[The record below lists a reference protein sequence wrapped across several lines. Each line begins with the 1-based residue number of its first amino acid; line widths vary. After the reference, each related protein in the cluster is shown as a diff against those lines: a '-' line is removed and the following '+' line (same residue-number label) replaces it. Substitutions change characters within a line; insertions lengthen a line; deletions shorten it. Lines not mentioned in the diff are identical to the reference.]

1 MDFYSIHKILS
12 DKQPAFLKYG
22 WPLFI
27 GVLSLFYLQS
37 VQAQSSVLSSGTWYK
52 IATTQ
57 TGVHKI
63 NAAFLKK
70 AGIDLSKVNPQYI
83 RLYGNG
89 GALLP
94 QANNLSRPEGLIE
107 NAIEVIGENDGKFDE
122 NDYVIFYAESPH
134 IVYYDTLA
142 QRLRHQNHYY
152 SDSTFYFLTIAD
164 TKGLRIRNGNI
175 AQSSQVV
182 TSFDDFRFH
191 EFDLRNLIS
200 SGAKELSG
208 SGREW
213 YGEAFGINTELSFD
227 YTIEGLLPDSPIK
240 ISSAA
245 VGTAYVSTQLNLK
258 LNNASIGSHIFEPIR
273 AGQYDAKGVYDLKGI
288 ENTSTFNTTIQ
299 NGNTVKLTYT
309 HNKGS
314 QSSATAYL
322 NYFEIQSKRALQ
334 FYDSQT
340 IVRSLESLNS
350 ISTQFKITQAS
361 TQSKIWDISDARVPE
376 NIAYTLSGSGAEFGI
391 QTQGKL
397 KTFVL
402 FADKNLLEPLTI
414 QKIPN
419 QNIRAVETPDLLIIT
434 LPQWKT
440 QAERLAE
447 FRKTNDGLS
456 VLVTTIDEVYN
467 EFASGKPDVSAI
479 RDFAR
484 LLWQKN
490 PGKLKYLL
498 LFGDATYD
506 YKNNHQF
513 SYVNPNLYIPTYES
527 RESLN
532 PVFTFS
538 SDDYFGFL
546 EPHEGEWLENSQG
559 NHTLDISIGRL
570 PVKSVEEAKNVVD
583 KLMYYARNAKTIGR
597 WRGKISFVADD
608 GDANI
613 HQEDADRIA
622 SIIETQ
628 DKNLTINK
636 IYLDNFR
643 QITTASGT
651 IAPDANK
658 SLNKAVNEGSLI
670 VNYSGHGG
678 PDGWTEEK
686 ILTTDQIE
694 SWRNLNNM
702 PLFLT
707 ATCSF
712 GRFDDPS
719 VVSGAELAMLSPRGG
734 AIGLL
739 TTTRPVFSYTNYLLN
754 NAFYSAFVLQKNTGN
769 RRVGDIFRITKNNSL
784 SSVNNRNFSLLG
796 DPSMK
801 LAYPADKVTITKINN
816 QNPENQTL
824 KALAKVKIE
833 GVVNESGSDKIKN
846 DFNGYIL
853 VTVFDKSSTIST
865 LGQKAE
871 KFSYQI
877 YQNKIFEGRVSVKN
891 GVFTVNFIVP
901 KDINY
906 QLGQGKINCYAV
918 SADSSSD
925 AIGSFDQ
932 ILVGGSEPI
941 TTIDTKGPEI
951 ELFVD
956 KSNVVQARISDES
969 GINLSQ
975 AGIGHEMLLTIN
987 DTMQIIVNQY
997 FMSDE
1002 DYTKGFINYTLGK
1015 LPAGVYTIKL
1025 KIWDIYNNSTEA
1037 SLEFI
1042 VENEKFR
1049 LLQSYNYP
1057 VPFQGASSF
1066 FIEHNAEGED
1076 IEFEIKVFD
1085 QSGRTIFE
1093 KSELCYSCLPTLNIG
1108 MNIDPQ
1114 DLTIG
1119 IYYYRITAIISDHR
1133 IKTYSSGKLVFWK

>member
-1 MDFYSIHKILS
+1 MNFYCTHKICPDNL
-12 DKQPAFLKYG
+12 PTCLKYG
-22 WPLFI
+22 WRLFV
-27 GVLSLFYLQS
+27 GFLCLFYAS
-37 VQAQSSVLSSGTWYK
+37 FVQAQSSVLSTGTWYK
-52 IATTQ
+52 IAVTQ

-70 AGIDLSKVNPQYI
+70 AGIDLSKVNPQHI
-83 RLYGNG
+83 RLFGNG

-94 QANNLSRPEGLIE
+94 QANNQSRPDDLIE
-107 NAIEVIGENDGKFDE
+107 NAIEVIGENDGKFDD
-122 NDYVIFYAESPH
+122 NDYIIFYAESPH
-134 IVYYDTLA
+134 IVYYDATA

-152 SDSTFYFLTIAD
+152 SDSTFYFLTVAD
-164 TKGLRIRNGNI
+164 TKGLRIRNGI
-175 AQSSQVV
+175 TSQSSQTVN
-182 TSFDDFRFH
+182 TFDDFRFH
-191 EFDLRNLIS
+191 ELDQRNLIS

-213 YGEAFGINTELSFD
+213 YGEAFGINAELSFD
-227 YTIEGLLPDSPIK
+227 HTIEGLVPNSPIK

-258 LNNASIGSHIFEPIR
+258 LNNTNIGGYIFEPVR

-299 NGNTVKLTYT
+299 SGNAVKLTYT

-314 QSSATAYL
+314 QPSATAYL

-340 IVRSLESLNS
+340 LVRSLESLNY
-350 ISTQFKITQAS
+350 ISTLFRVSQANTQL
-361 TQSKIWDISDARVPE
+361 KIWDISNAQVPE
-376 NIAYTLSGSGAEFGI
+376 NIAYTLNSSEATFSV
-391 QTQGKL
+391 QTQGNL

-402 FADKNLLEPLTI
+402 FADKNLLEPGTI
-414 QKIPN
+414 QKIAN
-419 QNIRAVETPDLLIIT
+419 QNIRAAETPDLLIIT
-434 LPQWKT
+434 LPQWKA
-440 QAERLAE
+440 QADRLAE

-456 VLVTTIDEVYN
+456 VLVVTINEVYN
-467 EFASGKPDVSAI
+467 EFASGKPDISAI

-490 PGKLKYLL
+490 PDKLKYLL

-546 EPHEGEWLENSQG
+546 ELHEGEWAENNQG

-570 PVKSVEEAKNVVD
+570 PVKSVEEAKSVVD
-583 KLMYYARNAKTIGR
+583 KLMYYARNAKTVGR

-622 SIIETQ
+622 SIIEAK
-628 DKNLTINK
+628 DGNLTINK
-636 IYLDNFR
+636 IYLDNFK
-643 QITTASGT
+643 QISTSSGT

-658 SLNKAVNEGSLI
+658 MLNKAVNEGSLI

-686 ILTTDQIE
+686 ILTIDQIE
-694 SWRNLNNM
+694 SWRNLDNM

-754 NAFYSAFVLQKNTGN
+754 NAFYAAFVLQKNAGN
-769 RRVGDIFRITKNNSL
+769 RRLGDIFSITKNNSL
-784 SSVNNRNFSLLG
+784 SNVNNRNFSLLG

-801 LAYPADKVTITKINN
+801 LAYPADNVTIKKING
-816 QNPENQTL
+816 QNPATQTL
-824 KALAKVKIE
+824 KALAKVNIE
-833 GVVNESGSDKIKN
+833 GTIQASGSDKIKT

-853 VTVFDKSSTIST
+853 VTVFDKSSTVST
-865 LGQKAE
+865 LGQKTE

-877 YQNKIFEGRVSVKN
+877 YQNKIFEGKVAVKN

-906 QLGQGKINCYAV
+906 QLGYGKINCYAIA
-918 SADSSSD
+918 ADSSSD

-932 ILVGGSEPI
+932 VLIGGSESV
-941 TTIDTKGPEI
+941 TAIDTKGPEI

-956 KSNVVQARISDES
+956 KSNVLQARISDES

-987 DTMQIIVNQY
+987 DTTQVVVNQY
-997 FMSDE
+997 FMSEE
-1002 DYTKGFINYTLGK
+1002 DYTKGIIRYALGK

-1025 KIWDIYNNSTEA
+1025 KIWDIYNNSSEA

-1049 LLQSYNYP
+1049 LLQAYNYP
-1057 VPFQGASSF
+1057 SPFQGASTF

-1093 KSELCYSCLPTLNIG
+1093 KSELCYSCFQTLNIG

>member
-1 MDFYSIHKILS
+1 MNFYYTHKTVSFNLS
-12 DKQPAFLKYG
+12 VSLKRTR
-22 WPLFI
+22 WLFI
-27 GVLSLFYLQS
+27 GLIILLYINS
-37 VQAQSSVLSSGTWYK
+37 VQAQSSVLSTGTWYK

-70 AGIDLSKVNPQYI
+70 AGIDISKVNPQNI
-83 RLYGNG
+83 RLFSNG

-94 QANNLSRPEGLIE
+94 QANNQARPDDLIE
-107 NAIEVIGENDGKFDE
+107 NAIEVIGENDGRFDD
-122 NDYVIFYAESPH
+122 NDYLIFYAESPH
-134 IVYYDTLA
+134 TVWYDATA
-142 QRLRHQNHYY
+142 QRFRHQNNYY
-152 SDSTFYFLTIAD
+152 SDSTFYFLTIAG
-164 TKGLRIRNGNI
+164 TKGLRIKNGANI
-175 AQSSQVV
+175 QSSQLV
-182 TSFDDFRFH
+182 TTFDDFRFH
-191 EFDLRNLIS
+191 ELDQRNLIS

-227 YTIEGLLPDSPIK
+227 QTIEGLVPNSAIK

-245 VGTAYVSTQLNLK
+245 VGTAYVSTQLSLK
-258 LNNASIGSHIFEPIR
+258 LNNAGIGSHIFEPVR
-273 AGQYDAKGVYDLKGI
+273 AGQYDARGIYDLKGI
-288 ENTSTFNTTIQ
+288 ENTAIFNSTIIS
-299 NGNTVKLTYT
+299 GNALKLTYT
-309 HNKGS
+309 HIKGS

-334 FYDSQT
+334 FYEFQT
-340 IVRSLESLNS
+340 LVRSIESLNNTN
-350 ISTQFKITQAS
+350 TQFKVEQANA
-361 TQSKIWDISDARVPE
+361 QSRIWDITNAQIPE
-376 NIAYTLSGSGAEFGI
+376 NIPYTLSGSEGSFGVS
-391 QTQGKL
+391 TQGTL

-402 FADKNLLEPLTI
+402 FADKNLLEPNTI
-414 QKIPN
+414 QKIAN
-419 QNIRAVETPDLLIIT
+419 QNLHAAEVPDLLIVT
-434 LPQWKT
+434 LAQWKT
-440 QAERLAE
+440 QAERLAA
-447 FRKTNDGLS
+447 FRKINDGLS
-456 VLVTTIDEVYN
+456 VLVVTVNELYN
-467 EFASGKPDVSAI
+467 EFASGRPDISAI

-484 LLWQKN
+484 FLWQKN
-490 PGKLKYLL
+490 PAKLKYLL

-506 YKNNHQF
+506 YKNNHAF
-513 SYVNPNLYIPTYES
+513 SFVNPDTYIPTYES

-532 PVFTFS
+532 PIFSFS

-546 EPHEGEWLENSQG
+546 EPHEGEWVENNLG

-570 PVKSVEEAKNVVD
+570 PVKSAEEAKNVVD
-583 KLMYYARNAKTIGR
+583 KLVYYAQNAKTIGR

-608 GDANI
+608 GDGNI

-622 SIIETQ
+622 SLIESQ
-628 DKNLTINK
+628 DENLAINK
-636 IYLDNFR
+636 IYLDNFK
-643 QITTASGT
+643 QISTSSGT

-686 ILTTDQIE
+686 VLTNDQIE
-694 SWRNLNNM
+694 SWRNLSNM

-739 TTTRPVFSYTNYLLN
+739 TTTRPVYSYTNYLLN
-754 NAFYSAFVLQKNTGN
+754 NAFYSAFVLEKGTGN
-769 RRVGDIFRITKNNSL
+769 WRLGDIFRNTKNNSL
-784 SSVNNRNFSLLG
+784 SGVNNRNFSLLG

-801 LAYPADKVTITKINN
+801 LAYPTDRVTITKINN
-816 QNPENQTL
+816 QNPDNQTL

-833 GVVNESGSDKIKN
+833 GDVRALDSDKIKT
-846 DFNGYIL
+846 DFNGYVL
-853 VTVFDKSSTIST
+853 VSVFDKPSTVST
-865 LGQKAE
+865 LGQKTT

-877 YQNKIFEGRVSVKN
+877 YQNKIFEGRVAVRN
-891 GVFTVNFIVP
+891 GLFSVNFIVP

-906 QLGQGKINCYAV
+906 QLGPGKITCYAV
-918 SADSSSD
+918 LADSSSD
-925 AIGSFDQ
+925 AIGSFDS
-932 ILVGGSEPI
+932 ILIGGSESA
-941 TTIDTKGPEI
+941 TTIDTRGPEI

-956 KSNVVQARISDES
+956 KSNMLEARISDES

-975 AGIGHEMLLTIN
+975 AGIGHEMLLTLN
-987 DTMQIIVNQY
+987 DTMQVTVNQY

-1002 DYTKGFINYTLGK
+1002 DYTKGIIKYALGK
-1015 LPAGVYTIKL
+1015 LPAGIYTVKL
-1025 KIWDIYNNSTEA
+1025 KIWDIYNNSSET

-1042 VENEKFR
+1042 VENEKFN
-1049 LLQSYNYP
+1049 LLQAYNYP
-1057 VPFQGASSF
+1057 NPFQGASSF
-1066 FIEHNAEGED
+1066 LIEHNAEGED
-1076 IEFEIKVFD
+1076 IEFEVRVFD
-1085 QSGRTIFE
+1085 KSGRTIFE
-1093 KSELCYSCLPTLNIG
+1093 KSELCYSCMQTLNIG

-1119 IYYYRITAIISDHR
+1119 IYYYRITAKILNHR
-1133 IKTYSSGKLVFWK
+1133 IKTYASGKLVFWK

>member
-1 MDFYSIHKILS
+1 MNFYKAHKIS
-12 DKQPAFLKYG
+12 SGNQFVSLKWG
-22 WPLFI
+22 RWLAI
-27 GVLSLFYLQS
+27 GILGLFY
-37 VQAQSSVLSSGTWYK
+37 AQLGHAQPSVLSTGTWYK

-57 TGVHKI
+57 TGVHRI

-70 AGIDLSKVNPQYI
+70 AGLDISKINPQNI

-94 QANNLSRPEGLIE
+94 QANNQIRPNDLIE
-107 NAIEVIGENDGKFDE
+107 NAIEVIGESDGKFDD
-122 NDYVIFYAESPH
+122 NDYIIFYAESPH
-134 IVYYDTLA
+134 TVFYDSVV

-164 TKGLRIRNGNI
+164 TKGLRIRNGNTVP
-175 AQSSQVV
+175 ASQ
-182 TSFDDFRFH
+182 TITTFDDFRFH
-191 EFDLRNLIS
+191 ELDQRNLVS

-227 YTIEGLLPDSPIK
+227 HTIEGLVPNSPVK

-245 VGTAYVSTQLNLK
+245 AGTAYVSTQLNLK
-258 LNNASIGSHIFEPIR
+258 LNNTSIGSHIFEPIR
-273 AGQYDAKGVYDLKGI
+273 AGQYDAKGIYDLKGV
-288 ENTSTFNTTIQ
+288 ENTATFNTNIQ
-299 NGNTVKLTYT
+299 SGNTLKLTYT

-334 FYDSQT
+334 FYESQT
-340 IVRSLESLNS
+340 LIRSLESINNT
-350 ISTQFKITQAS
+350 STQFKVAQAN
-361 TQSKIWDISDARVPE
+361 TQSKIWDITDSRNPE
-376 NIAYTLSGSGAEFGI
+376 NIVYTLNGSEASFGVP
-391 QTQGKL
+391 TQGAL

-402 FADKNLLEPLTI
+402 FAEKNLLEPNTI
-414 QKIPN
+414 RKIAN
-419 QNIRAVETPDLLIIT
+419 QNLHSVETPDLLIVT

-440 QAERLAE
+440 QADRLAE
-447 FRKTNDGLS
+447 FRKSNDGLS
-456 VLVTTIDEVYN
+456 VLVATVNEVYN
-467 EFASGKPDVSAI
+467 EFASGMPDISGI

-484 LLWQKN
+484 FLWQKN
-490 PGKLKYLL
+490 PAKLKYLL

-513 SYVNPNLYIPTYES
+513 SFVNPDLYIPTYES

-532 PVFTFS
+532 PIFTFS

-546 EPHEGEWLENSQG
+546 EAHEGEWAENNQG
-559 NHTLDISIGRL
+559 NHTFDISIGRL
-570 PVKSVEEAKNVVD
+570 PVKSTEEAKNVVD
-583 KLMYYARNAKTIGR
+583 KLMYYARNAKTTGR

-608 GDANI
+608 GDGNI

-622 SIIETQ
+622 GIIEAQ
-628 DKNLTINK
+628 DGNLTINK
-636 IYLDNFR
+636 IYVDNFR
-643 QITTASGT
+643 QISTSSGT

-658 SLNKAVNEGSLI
+658 ALNKAVNEGSLI

-694 SWRNLNNM
+694 SWRNLSNM
-702 PLFLT
+702 PVFLT

-754 NAFYSAFVLQKNTGN
+754 NAFYSAFVLEKQAGN
-769 RRVGDIFRITKNNSL
+769 WRLGDIFRITKNNSL
-784 SSVNNRNFSLLG
+784 SNVNNRNFSLLG

-816 QNPENQTL
+816 QAPDNQTL
-824 KALAKVKIE
+824 KALAKVNIE
-833 GVVNESGSDKIKN
+833 GTIQESGSDKIKTN
-846 DFNGYIL
+846 FNGYVL
-853 VTVFDKSSTIST
+853 VSVFDKPSTVST

-877 YQNKIFEGRVSVKN
+877 YQNKIFEGKVAVKN
-891 GVFTVNFIVP
+891 GVFSVNFIVP

-906 QLGQGKINCYAV
+906 QLGPGKINCYAFT
-918 SADSSSD
+918 ADSSSD
-925 AIGSFDQ
+925 AIGSFDRVL
-932 ILVGGSEPI
+932 IGGSESAAV
-941 TTIDTKGPEI
+941 TDTKGPEI

-956 KSNVVQARISDES
+956 KSNMLQARISDES

-975 AGIGHEMLLTIN
+975 AGIGHEMLLTLN
-987 DTMQIIVNQY
+987 DTMQVVVNQY
-997 FMSDE
+997 FTSDE
-1002 DYTKGFINYTLGK
+1002 DYTKGIIKYAFGK
-1015 LPAGVYTIKL
+1015 LPAGTYTIKL
-1025 KIWDIYNNSTEA
+1025 KIWDIYNNSSEA

-1049 LLQSYNYP
+1049 LLQAYNYP
-1057 VPFQGASSF
+1057 SPFQGASSF
-1066 FIEHNAEGED
+1066 LIEHNAEGED

-1085 QSGRTIFE
+1085 ATGRTIFE
-1093 KSELCYSCLPTLNIG
+1093 KSELCYSCLQTLNIG
-1108 MNIDPQ
+1108 MNIDLQ

-1119 IYYYRITAIISDHR
+1119 IYYYRITAKILNHK
-1133 IKTYSSGKLVFWK
+1133 IKTYASGKLVFWK